1 MKDWIC
7 AAAGM
12 IGAAVAAFFGG
23 WDGAMTTLVIFMA
36 IDYATGLLVAG
47 VFHKSEKT
55 QHGGLE
61 SRAGWKGLVRKGV
74 TLLIVY
80 VACRLDLLLGT
91 NYVRDAVIIAFVL
104 NEVLSITENAALM
117 GVPIPAPIQKAIE
130 LLRAKSEPEQK
141 DAQPAERIDAGVD
154 YKTGYM
160 ILLDEL
166 TAARSE
172 IAELTAKEEVHTND
186 GSETETERS

>member
-7 AAAGM
+7 AAAGV
-12 IGAAVAAFFGG
+12 IGAAVAAAFGG
-23 WDGAMTTLVIFMA
+23 WTTAMVTLMIFMGV
-36 IDYATGLLVAG
+36 DYLTGLIVAG
-47 VFHKSEKT
+47 TFHKSEKT
-55 QHGGLE
+55 EHGGLE

-74 TLLIVY
+74 TLLVVL
-80 VACRLDLLLGT
+80 VAYRMDLLLGVS
-91 NYVRDAVIIAFVL
+91 YIKDAVIIAFCA
-104 NEVLSITENAALM
+104 NEVLSIIENAALM
-117 GVPIPAPIQKAIE
+117 GIVIPKPLQKAIE

-186 GSETETERS
+186 GSKTEEERS